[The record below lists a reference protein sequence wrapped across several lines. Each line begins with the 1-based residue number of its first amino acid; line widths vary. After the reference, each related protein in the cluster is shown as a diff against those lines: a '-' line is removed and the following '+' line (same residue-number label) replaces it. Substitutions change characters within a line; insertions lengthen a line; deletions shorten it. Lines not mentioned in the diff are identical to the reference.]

1 MKETDRT
8 EDQENRDNALLNLA
22 GRVNDP
28 ETRRHCLLYYALY
41 ETFRTGVPVRMSDLE
56 SSVALSRG
64 SSRRRTERGRDFF
77 TSLEETELHL
87 ASGET
92 AAFVKDMEKLET
104 VAETTLFMVGD
115 DPLFLYNRVSVLK
128 AMSGKFPESLRKSM
142 NLIEMFPSRSN
153 EKSDALR
160 NLACTAVDCMQ
171 ILGANMR
178 LMDIIRE
185 AVAGISKK
193 ALREE
198 TAGLVS
204 RKLCMRSEALPAEDP
219 DLIGFAKE
227 FLSWIVADRIERN
240 FTEIQIAV
248 AESMTARAL
257 DTAEGD
263 SFRRESTET
272 FRSLENRLV
281 SRVSDTEKTLL
292 RFNLVRG
299 LAQAGFP
306 DRSREV
312 RNYIVSHFEENARR
326 TVETMDMIEK
336 GRSLAG
342 RSLPHDLRVMGE
354 EIMEMSRS
362 IMKADCLGLC
372 LAARYSADDATASRY
387 LEDVRRL
394 SRMIPFP
401 PTRVNVLL
409 HLASSFSYRNRV
421 SEAIEVFDE
430 AYAVLRE
437 IPGRAAVRIFSGDVT
452 SSCAEA
458 YFNSPHESLINQYL
472 GLAGDLGAG
481 PAILERAVQDFLRKV
496 YFCARDRRWRATLN

>member
-1 MKETDRT
+1 MDRT
-8 EDQENRDNALLNLA
+8 EDQEKRDNALLNLV
-22 GRVNDP
+22 GRVKDP

-41 ETFRTGVPVRMSDLE
+41 ETFRTGIPARMSDLE
-56 SSVALSRG
+56 RSVALSGG
-64 SSRRRTERGRDFF
+64 SALRRTERGGELF
-77 TSLEETELHL
+77 TSLEEVELHL

-115 DPLFLYNRVSVLK
+115 DPMFLYNRISVLE
-128 AMSGKFPESLRKSM
+128 AMSDRFPESLRKSM
-142 NLIEMFPSRSN
+142 NLIGKFPFRSN
-153 EKSDALR
+153 EKNDALR
-160 NLACTAVDCMQ
+160 NLACTAVDCMH

-227 FLSWIVADRIERN
+227 FLSRIVADRIERN

-248 AESMTARAL
+248 AESMTVRAL
-257 DTAEGD
+257 DTVEGD
-263 SFRRESTET
+263 SFRKESTEI
-272 FRSLENRLV
+272 FRSMENMLV
-281 SRVSDTEKTLL
+281 SRVSDTEKTLV

-306 DRSREV
+306 DRSREIA
-312 RNYIVSHFEENARR
+312 NHIVTHFEENARS

-336 GRSLAG
+336 GRSIYG
-342 RSLPHDLRVMGE
+342 RSLPHDLRDMAEG
-354 EIMEMSRS
+354 IMQRSSS
-362 IMKADCLGLC
+362 IMKADCLGLG
-372 LAARYSADDATASRY
+372 LAAKYSADDATASGY

-430 AYAVLRE
+430 TYAALRE
-437 IPGRAAVRIFSGDVT
+437 IPGRAAVQIFSGGVT
-452 SSCAEA
+452 SFCAEA
-458 YFNSPHESLINQYL
+458 YFDSPHESLINQYL
-472 GLAGDLGAG
+472 GLAADLGAG
-481 PAILERAVQDFLRKV
+481 RAILERAIQDFLKKV